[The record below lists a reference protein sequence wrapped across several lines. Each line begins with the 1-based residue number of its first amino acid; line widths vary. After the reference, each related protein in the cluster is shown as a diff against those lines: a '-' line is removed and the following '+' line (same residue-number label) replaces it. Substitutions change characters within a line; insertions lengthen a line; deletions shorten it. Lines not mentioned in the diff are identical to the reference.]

1 MIDKLSTFQI
11 VVNGNFEPFYVG
23 KTDILQLSHTFSNFL
38 LFPKEV
44 TEQRIEFN
52 PQNQQQ
58 NITIN
63 RSFDLVSANEKC
75 TLQVRPDVIV
85 YNYNFT
91 SSERLSSVI
100 EVFIRLLK
108 TIEKQIKFQRA
119 VRLGAVLRNQNAYE
133 NIEKYKEENHLEVGI
148 VEHNSKIV
156 RRENLGSISELV
168 NFVCFKEFFSKELGV
183 PQDLVNITYDINTL
197 ADKDAPRF
205 SVQEIENFLNDVQSL
220 LVRE

>member
-23 KTDILQLSHTFSNFL
+23 KTDILQLSQTFSNFL

-119 VRLGAVLRNQNAYE
+119 VRLGAVLRNQNA
-133 NIEKYKEENHLEVGI
+133 
-148 VEHNSKIV
+148 
-156 RRENLGSISELV
+156 
-168 NFVCFKEFFSKELGV
+168 
-183 PQDLVNITYDINTL
+183 
-197 ADKDAPRF
+197 
-205 SVQEIENFLNDVQSL
+205 L
-220 LVRE
+220 LQCLIMF